1 MFTVLVVARKGT
13 TDPEMHVDTRLW
25 DCNGMSD
32 TKYRSDCLPLW
43 RRFATVLRTW
53 NYGHGECEWQRRLD
67 PMNHHPFMPASVTCV
82 EDTAP
87 LRHTRPQNAS
97 AASRTF
103 SHKAGANAAKFAIRT
118 TVGTNLPVAEMG
130 LFFPKIYDGALSQVM
145 DQRYQRNERELL
157 LADGHYD
164 TAHNCIIP
172 PRKPANANWTQE
184 QLEVGAMIQL
194 ARGPVESVMG
204 EFTNK
209 QKIWDAKFQRYPDLF
224 QMYYKT
230 LTHMRVRDIYIK
242 ADAGQ
247 PRRRGCGPYS
257 HWPGSC

>member
-1 MFTVLVVARKGT
+1 
-13 TDPEMHVDTRLW
+13 
-25 DCNGMSD
+25 
-32 TKYRSDCLPLW
+32 
-43 RRFATVLRTW
+43 
-53 NYGHGECEWQRRLD
+53 
-67 PMNHHPFMPASVTCV
+67 
-82 EDTAP
+82 
-87 LRHTRPQNAS
+87 
-97 AASRTF
+97 
-103 SHKAGANAAKFAIRT
+103 
-118 TVGTNLPVAEMG
+118 MG

-184 QLEVGAMIQL
+184 EQLEVGAMIQL

-209 QKIWDAKFQRYPDLF
+209 QKIWDAKFQRFPDLF